1 MPKLKKCPICGHGNL
16 IKKEIEEIFNYKEYH
31 IAIPNY
37 TIYECDT
44 CSEAIIGKNTLKKSG
59 KILKKFKKQVEER
72 IKQGGWNALC
82 TINSCA

>member
-1 MPKLKKCPICGHGNL
+1 MPKLKKCPICRKGNL
-16 IKKEIEEIFNYKEYH
+16 IKKEIEEIFNYKGHH
-31 IAIPNY
+31 IAIPDY